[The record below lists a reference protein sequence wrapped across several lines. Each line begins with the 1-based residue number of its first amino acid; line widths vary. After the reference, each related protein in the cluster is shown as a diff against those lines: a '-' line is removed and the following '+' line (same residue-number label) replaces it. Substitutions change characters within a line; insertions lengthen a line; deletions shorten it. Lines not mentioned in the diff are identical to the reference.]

1 MQILETLINT
11 TGSSSKSYRQRWEY
25 FANKRPPL
33 PHAICTEPLHPL
45 PSALRHRR
53 EVPFGSAQEV
63 TPALGLRR
71 PTAAPASSSSA
82 GLHLNLRR
90 RPSFLVEPPASI
102 FICAAALRI
111 RDKQGRTG
119 GCVQD
124 GIDPGQE
131 PLPLRRARDQA
142 AVQVR
147 QRLPRIR
154 RGGRGRAAP
163 GAPALLRGCGAL
175 AERRHDAAVPVHPR
189 GQQEPHHVLWL
200 LG

>member
-1 MQILETLINT
+1 MKIKVPMQTLETLINT
-11 TGSSSKSYRQRWEY
+11 TGSSSKGYGQRWEY

-90 RPSFLVEPPASI
+90 RPSFFVEPPASI
-102 FICAAALRI
+102 FICAAALRV
-111 RDKQGRTG
+111 RDEQGRTG
-119 GCVQD
+119 GCAQD
-124 GIDPGQE
+124 GMILVKNLSPCMVHEIRLLSKFGNDC
-131 PLPLRRARDQA
+131 RAFVEEA
-142 AVQVR
+142 
-147 QRLPRIR
+147 
-154 RGGRGRAAP
+154 G
-163 GAPALLRGCGAL
+163 
-175 AERRHDAAVPVHPR
+175 AVP
-189 GQQEPHHVLWL
+189 L
-200 LG
+200 LVPLLYSEDAGL